1 MRLEEL
7 LERPE
12 PLVVCAVHPSLAVAA
27 HGDETG
33 VAQEG
38 EVLRHAGVAQLD
50 LLGDLT
56 DGELVAPYGSKDL
69 LAAGLGDKLQRV
81 HRDMLVDAEM
91 YGTFALKL
99 K

>member
-12 PLVVCAVHPSLAVAA
+12 PLVIGAVHPSLAVAA

-33 VAQEG
+33 VSQEG

-50 LLGDLT
+50 LLGDLP
-56 DGELVAPYGSKDL
+56 DGQLVAPDGSEDV
-69 LAAGLGDKLQRV
+69 LAARLGEELQRV
-81 HRDMLVDAEM
+81 HRL
-91 YGTFALKL
+91 TC
-99 K
+99 